1 MINVKILKYSL
12 SLFFIHLSNFP
23 GSLLCAELNKMDVVI
38 SGPKGL
44 QRLFGG
50 ERGEMRA
57 EMKQL
62 TVK

>member
-1 MINVKILKYSL
+1 MYQIQNLMDV
-12 SLFFIHLSNFP
+12 
-23 GSLLCAELNKMDVVI
+23 DVVI

-44 QRLFGG
+44 QKTFGG